1 MAATFFIAKR
11 GRQFMT
17 VPIMYT

>member
-1 MAATFFIAKR
+1 MAATYFIAKR

-17 VPIMYT
+17 VPIIYT